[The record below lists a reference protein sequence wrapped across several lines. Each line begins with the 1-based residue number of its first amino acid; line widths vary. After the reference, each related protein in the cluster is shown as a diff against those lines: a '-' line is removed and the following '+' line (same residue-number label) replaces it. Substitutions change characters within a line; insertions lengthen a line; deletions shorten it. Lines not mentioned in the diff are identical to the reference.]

1 MSTTNSAR
9 IVIPNDITNI
19 STIDDIAGDFID
31 DYNLDGII
39 EDLPDALDR
48 ALTPYGV
55 RCDRDWVWSENC
67 DEFPDANA
75 LYDALRYG
83 DLESV
88 VGGVIDAVMAA
99 HDVSHRD

>member
-1 MSTTNSAR
+1 MSNPTR
-9 IVIPNDITNI
+9 ITIPNDFTNV

-31 DYNLDGII
+31 DYDLDGIL

-48 ALTPYGV
+48 ALMPYGV

-67 DEFPDANA
+67 AVFPDANA

-88 VGGVIDAVMAA
+88 VGGVIDAVMSA